1 MEPAVRILLHEGWE
15 LATFFHQMPDEEI
28 KEMLPVMARG
38 WTPDE
43 MEGLRREA
51 KRQKRFLDIG
61 DGTFYHHQ
69 KLLYKDASMLEK
81 KIGGLAST
89 VSEVGTSLVLARK
102 TMPRV
107 TWKSRLQKALAN
119 APDEQ
124 HRAKAEE
131 KERQRRIGELMKLL
145 EDAGFLE
152 SLAREPEATK
162 QLAARVAA
170 GRRASTLRQ
179 HVKYGRRVQV
189 YMESIYGTTWLR
201 SPGDFIGY
209 VALLLEE
216 PCGRSA
222 PGSLFKCI
230 AFLEAAAEVSPEKRL
245 SNSQSIHN
253 YLKEVEQGTTWTG
266 WQRTKAARMPVEV
279 ARAWEIGVLDYLRY
293 ICSKNVAQLESLAV
307 DDVTLH
313 RPSLK
318 LIMSYE
324 YQTRKEAVEQVPQAQ
339 SVVHPDDLKGT
350 LRWVLKAFIMA
361 NLMGNGE
368 SFTIRFVDTLKN
380 PKGIFQVVDE
390 EFDEPERKKAKI
402 MLLTAFQMDFWL
414 RKN

>member
-1 MEPAVRILLHEGWE
+1 MRILLHEGWE

-279 ARAWEIGVLDYLRY
+279 ARAWEIGVLD
-293 ICSKNVAQLESLAV
+293 
-307 DDVTLH
+307 VTLQTFK
-313 RPSLK
+313 RVFCWYKYK
-318 LIMSYE
+318 LIKLGGGLRSHDSQGVPPAALDFDRMVGLQGEILRAKTMGSAAVWKWLSFMS
-324 YQTRKEAVEQVPQAQ
+324 P
-339 SVVHPDDLKGT
+339 
-350 LRWVLKAFIMA
+350 LRHGWCART
-361 NLMGNGE
+361 G
-368 SFTIRFVDTLKN
+368 
-380 PKGIFQVVDE
+380 
-390 EFDEPERKKAKI
+390 
-402 MLLTAFQMDFWL
+402 
-414 RKN
+414 